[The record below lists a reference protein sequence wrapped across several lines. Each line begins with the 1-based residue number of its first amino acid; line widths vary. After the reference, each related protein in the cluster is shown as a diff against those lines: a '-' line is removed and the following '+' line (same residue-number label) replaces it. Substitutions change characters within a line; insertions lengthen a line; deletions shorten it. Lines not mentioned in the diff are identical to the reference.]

1 MTTYPAIEIRARK
14 IHATRK
20 ENYARNYPWAGDL
33 TFDGGERDFCMET
46 ARLELIEEDRAAA
59 VESDHAAQLAA
70 MTNEQLDA
78 NIAFC
83 DFEAQGRYPRE
94 VLDAVRAERR
104 LYVAEQ
110 FRRSVAAGA
119 EPLNTVTGML
129 ANFVSRSTALDSVRE
144 GSVHQM
150 EAAE

>member
-46 ARLELIEEDRAAA
+46 ARLELVEEDRADA
-59 VESDHAAQLAA
+59 VASDRSAQLAA

-78 NIAFC
+78 NIASC
-83 DFEAQGRYPRE
+83 DFEAAGRYPRE
-94 VLDAVRAERR
+94 ALDAVRAERR

-119 EPLNTVTGML
+119 DPLDLVTGML
-129 ANFVSRSTALDSVRE
+129 ADFVSSSTALDSVRE
-144 GSVHQM
+144 GSVHLQ
-150 EAAE
+150 AAE